1 MLSCE
6 KSQFQRYWLQWYV
19 VKDLYEQPKLG
30 QKNQTEIFEGDDV
43 RILNPSAIL
52 VNSCI
57 GGLAES
63 ANGVQKARRGS
74 Q

>member
-6 KSQFQRYWLQWYV
+6 KSQFQRYWFRWYV
-19 VKDLYEQPKLG
+19 VKDLYEKTKLG
-30 QKNQTEIFEGDDV
+30 QKNQTEIFEVDDM

-52 VNSCI
+52 VNSSI

>member
-1 MLSCE
+1 M
-6 KSQFQRYWLQWYV
+6 
-19 VKDLYEQPKLG
+19 G
-30 QKNQTEIFEGDDV
+30 QKIQAEIFEGDDV